1 MEIGEIV
8 ESAREGEI
16 SLGLDDV
23 IVTLSPGADDSM
35 LVSADLGEV
44 PHGALVAVAREA
56 MVANHLFEGTAGATI
71 SVDPKTGHAFLQQY
85 EWVWGRDPDGFMRR
99 LLVFVGK
106 VREWRSK
113 VEGGGE
119 SPVEKPMEGL
129 DHGFLIPV

>member
-16 SLGLDDV
+16 SLDLDDV

-71 SVDPKTGHAFLQQY
+71 AALTPEFLINLVEEFSSALVSFRSYFEEENFKVSPFGDDP
-85 EWVWGRDPDGFMRR
+85 
-99 LLVFVGK
+99 
-106 VREWRSK
+106 
-113 VEGGGE
+113 GE
-119 SPVEKPMEGL
+119 SPEPHADDPHNWSFVKP
-129 DHGFLIPV
+129 